1 MPIKNQYILWNLAKL
16 YKKKA
21 LKKGQEKKKRII
33 DQSPGKQTP
42 PKEVGHKEERE
53 PIRTE
58 PPTLHMYCT
67 PNFF

>member
-1 MPIKNQYILWNLAKL
+1 LPNFIKRKHPRKD
-16 YKKKA
+16 KKK
-21 LKKGQEKKKRII
+21 KTRSI